1 MSADPLQVGS
11 ESGAA
16 PRGTQTAKKAL
27 LLLRLVIGADDAI
40 GLADLARLSGIN
52 KASAHRLLGL
62 LEDEALIQRLPHGS
76 RYVPGASMIALS
88 AIVLGKVD
96 IRREARPSLARLAE
110 AAAETVTLYVR
121 NGLFR
126 VCIDT
131 IESSY
136 PIRRVVPLGR
146 VRPLWAGPTGTLM
159 TAFLDGADLEAVLA
173 AAKQDGEN
181 GCPSTAELDGIRERG
196 YVMSSSLN
204 GGSLSV
210 PIVLGDGQVA
220 AISISGPANRFNET
234 TMPPLVEVALE
245 EAAALSE
252 ILKGVA
258 VSPASARVR

>member
-1 MSADPLQVGS
+1 VSPNPDQAGS
-11 ESGAA
+11 ELAAA

-27 LLLRLVIGADDAI
+27 LLLRLVIGAEDAV
-40 GLADLARLSGIN
+40 GLADLARQSGIN

-76 RYVPGASMIALS
+76 GYVPGSSMIALS

-96 IRREARPSLARLAE
+96 IRREARPSLVRLAE
-110 AAAETVTLYVR
+110 AAGETVSLYVR
-121 NGLFR
+121 NGRYR

-159 TAFLDGADLEAVLA
+159 TALLEGADLEAVLA
-173 AAKQDGEN
+173 EAKADGELV
-181 GCPSTAELDGIRERG
+181 SSAAEFERIRNCG

-220 AISISGPANRFNET
+220 AISISGPANRFNES
-234 TMPPLVEVALE
+234 TMPPLVQLALE

-252 ILKGVA
+252 TLKGAA
-258 VSPASARVR
+258 VGPASTRVR

>member
-1 MSADPLQVGS
+1 VSPDQDGIEPSQ
-11 ESGAA
+11 A

-27 LLLRLVIGADDAI
+27 LLLRLVIGAEDAI
-40 GLADLARLSGIN
+40 GLADLARQSGIN

-76 RYVPGASMIALS
+76 KYVPGSSMIALS

-110 AAAETVTLYVR
+110 AAGETVTLYVR
-121 NGLFR
+121 NGRFR

-131 IESSY
+131 IESSH

-159 TAFLDGADLEAVLA
+159 TAFLEGADLEAVIA
-173 AAKQDGEN
+173 AAKADGELV
-181 GCPSTAELDGIRERG
+181 SSSAEELERIRNRG

-234 TMPPLVEVALE
+234 SMPLLVDMALE

-252 ILKGVA
+252 RLKGVA
-258 VSPASARVR
+258 VRPASARVP